1 MSLKVYALE
10 KIAFLQKHAI
20 MTYSLFH
27 VDSLNNPKKSK
38 FCVHIVCSRLES
50 PGSPHCVYIK
60 RLIFTLIFA
69 SRF

>member
-20 MTYSLFH
+20 MTCSLFH
-27 VDSLNNPKKSK
+27 VILKNPK